1 MSLSRIFEIGKRSLL
16 TYQSAIDTT
25 AGNVANVNKEG
36 YSRRRVDLSELT
48 AGIPGIGKIGL
59 GVNVENID
67 RIRERMIEY
76 QLYQEKQNLGRYET
90 GEMMLRQL
98 ESVFAEGSGAGLSD
112 ILSEFWNSWN
122 DLANDPESQANHTVV
137 KDKGI
142 LLANTFNRIHNDMQN
157 MQNQLAHEVE
167 AKINNIN
174 QISEQISNINKQ
186 IQLSNSPELADE
198 RDILISDLSEMI
210 NIKVNEN
217 NLGQVTVTT
226 SGLLLVSEA
235 EANQLTMSVSRSDD
249 YNQIAVSFENMNH
262 KPEITSG
269 QLKSLLDIH
278 NDRIPN
284 NIDKLNELARSIAEN
299 VNNLH
304 STGYSLNDITGL
316 SFFDTNVGGASDIKV
331 SDAIINDPGLIATKT
346 SITGPGNGDMA
357 MAISNLQF
365 DTFVDG
371 QTASDYYISMVSLL
385 GSEIQDMEFM
395 HGSQRVIVDQIYNQ
409 KESITGVSL
418 DEEMTRL
425 IQYEQAYEAAI
436 RVINTVDEMVETLLA
451 MR

>member
-1 MSLSRIFEIGKRSLL
+1 MSIARIFEIGKRSLL

-25 AGNVANVNKEG
+25 AGNIANVNKEG
-36 YSRRRVDLSELT
+36 YTRRRVDLSELT
-48 AGIPGIGKIGL
+48 AGIPGLGRIGL
-59 GVNVENID
+59 GVNVED
-67 RIRERMIEY
+67 VTRIRQRMIEY
-76 QLYQEKQNLGRYET
+76 QLYQETQSLGRYET
-90 GEMMLRQL
+90 GEMMLSQL
-98 ESVFAEGSGAGLSD
+98 EGIFAESSGAGLSN

-122 DLANDPESQANHTVV
+122 DLANDPESQANHAVV
-137 KDKGI
+137 KDKGVV
-142 LLANTFNRIHNDMQN
+142 LANTFNRIHTDMQN
-157 MQNQLAHEVE
+157 MQNQLANEIE
-167 AKINNIN
+167 SKINNIN
-174 QISEQISNINKQ
+174 QIANQIAVINNQ
-186 IQLSNSPELADE
+186 IQLSNSAELKDE
-198 RDILISDLSEMI
+198 RDILIADLAEMI
-210 NIKVNEN
+210 NIKVREN
-217 NLGQVTVTT
+217 DQGQVNITT

-235 EANQLTMSVSRSDD
+235 EASQLTMSVSRSDE
-249 YNQIAVSFENMNH
+249 YNQISVSFQNMNH
-262 KPEITSG
+262 QPEISSG
-269 QLKSLLDIH
+269 QLKSLIEIH

-316 SFFDTNVGGASDIKV
+316 TFFDTNVGGASDIKV
-331 SDAIINDPGLIATKT
+331 NNAIVNDPSLIATKT
-346 SITGPGNGDMA
+346 SLTGPGNGDMA

-371 QTASDYYISMVSLL
+371 QTASDYYISMISLL
-385 GSEIQDMEFM
+385 GSEIQDMKFM
-395 HGSQRVIVDQIYNQ
+395 HGSQQVIVDQIYYQ
-409 KESITGVSL
+409 KESISGVSL